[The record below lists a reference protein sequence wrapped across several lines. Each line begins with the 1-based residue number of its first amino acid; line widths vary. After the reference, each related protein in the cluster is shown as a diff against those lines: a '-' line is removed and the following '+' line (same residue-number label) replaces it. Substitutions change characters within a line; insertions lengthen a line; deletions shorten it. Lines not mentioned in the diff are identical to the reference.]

1 MGKYSSQSEWDV
13 MAKSTSLGRGAIAAV
28 VLGSALSAMSA
39 TASVRHEILQDL
51 NRYCATCWR
60 NARVPTDHWSDCT
73 QEVFVRL
80 LERIPP
86 DDWHRILEE
95 DTEERRELVRA
106 IDTVKKRSQR
116 SKRFAELA
124 VEVADPRGQDD
135 AHLAER
141 REVLRSAVAAVLTN
155 RQQRI
160 VERLAEG
167 WTIAEIAQVENTTTE
182 RISDEKYK
190 AVRKLRIHLG
200 LES

>member
-1 MGKYSSQSEWDV
+1 
-13 MAKSTSLGRGAIAAV
+13 MANSKGLGRGTIAAV

-39 TASVRHEILQDL
+39 SASVSHEILQDL
-51 NRYCATCWR
+51 NRYCTTCWR

-95 DTEERRELVRA
+95 DTDERRELVRA

-116 SKRFAELA
+116 SKRYAELA
-124 VEVADPRGQDD
+124 VEVADPRGGEDSQ
-135 AHLAER
+135 LAER
-141 REVLRSAVAAVLTN
+141 REVLRSAVTAVLSH

-167 WTIAEIAQVENTTTE
+167 WSIAEIAQVENTTTE
-182 RISDEKYK
+182 RISDDKYK
-190 AVRKLRIHLG
+190 AVRKLRVHLG
-200 LES
+200 LEV